1 MEEIKLHDAV
11 ALLSDLPEHNLK
23 RGDVGTVVEV
33 FKQTPHH
40 PAGYIVE
47 FVDDLTGAVY
57 ANADLTDTS
66 RLIVLHFR
74 REAA

>member
-1 MEEIKLHDAV
+1 M
-11 ALLSDLPEHNLK
+11 
-23 RGDVGTVVEV
+23 GTVVEV
-33 FKQTPHH
+33 FEQTPHH

-57 ANADLTDTS
+57 ASADITDAS
-66 RLIVLHFR
+66 RLMVLHFR

>member
-1 MEEIKLHDAV
+1 MEGIKLHDV
-11 ALLSDLPEHNLK
+11 IALLSDLPEHNLK

-33 FKQTPHH
+33 YEQTPHH
-40 PAGYIVE
+40 PSGYIVE

-57 ANADLTDTS
+57 ASADITDAS
-66 RLIVLHFR
+66 CLVVLNFR